1 MGMKK
6 TETME
11 HKVLENLIRRKLKR
25 IGYELTKSK
34 RRDQQAYDYAG
45 YMILDK
51 WNRAIVRGN
60 EQGRG
65 FELTLDDVEKFTA
78 KKRGS

>member
-6 TETME
+6 TETMK

-25 IGYELTKSK
+25 MGYELTKSK
-34 RRDQQAYDYAG
+34 RRDPQAYDFAG

-51 WNRAIVRGN
+51 WTRATVRGN
-60 EQGRG
+60 EQGRN
-65 FELTLDDVEKFTA
+65 FELTLDDVEAFT
-78 KKRGS
+78 REGV